1 MKGIILEGYW
11 HIESQIIGDIIIM
24 FIKFQISTSA
34 QSTGFSGS
42 RMNKQNK
49 NKNETSDGE
58 IGMVLR
64 KRYSK
69 FYIF

>member
-24 FIKFQISTSA
+24 IIKFQIGTSS
-34 QSTGFSGS
+34 QSIGFSGS
-42 RMNKQNK
+42 RMNKK
-49 NKNETSDGE
+49 TETSNGE

-69 FYIF
+69 FEIF

>member
-1 MKGIILEGYW
+1 
-11 HIESQIIGDIIIM
+11 M
-24 FIKFQISTSA
+24 FIKFQISTSS

-42 RMNKQNK
+42 RMNKKK

>member
-1 MKGIILEGYW
+1 
-11 HIESQIIGDIIIM
+11 M
-24 FIKFQISTSA
+24 FIKFQISTSS

-42 RMNKQNK
+42 RMNKKTK